1 MTLARRKRFNTEK
14 FIEDCVKKLDKLYRS
29 AKTYENACI
38 FICFFERFWVFD
50 PKIFHMKYGKAPPK
64 TTRLRVVSGCRIVIV
79 LLSLIII
86 FYGAFGK
93 SNLNPDVDRK
103 EISLL
108 MLCIQLFIICP
119 SIYSCQFIES
129 AKIPIITTI
138 PVILFLGVMS
148 IHIIGYLFMNEGCD
162 FFTHRTFA
170 IGCGVILAC
179 VTIGFVCYKVMN
191 WCKSFIDFYSETEIV
206 LEYAK

>member
-1 MTLARRKRFNTEK
+1 MDKICHICQQPGDLVQSCPKCTTVQVHLACFTSMQCDTCNGHLTLARRKRFNTEK
-14 FIEDCVKKLDKLYRS
+14 FIEDCVKKLDKL
-29 AKTYENACI
+29 
-38 FICFFERFWVFD
+38 
-50 PKIFHMKYGKAPPK
+50 
-64 TTRLRVVSGCRIVIV
+64 CRIVIV